1 MLHLEK
7 LTWPELDALDRA
19 QTVVFIPFSP
29 MEEHGP
35 HLPIGT
41 DFLDAQHFAE
51 TIAQHLEARRPHV
64 TALLMP
70 PVPLGAGTIPMRGSV
85 NISTDLV
92 FAVARQIASAFAQ
105 DGFRYIVFTNG
116 HLGAWHLLALENAAA
131 WVSRHHHVHA
141 IAPTATLA
149 RAMIWGGDLSAA
161 LGDRLSA
168 EGKAELQK
176 AAHGGM
182 LETSVML
189 QLHPELVRPGFAE
202 LPRLTGRAMLGWRGR
217 KPKGWAGYLGNPA
230 QGAAEWGA
238 AVVDVLA
245 TSGAQLIL
253 RMLDE
258 GHVAARSA
266 RLLPRVPFWLSAR
279 QVGWLAM
286 AATLGVGAT
295 LLANQIFSQGSKHR
309 G

>member
-19 QTVVFIPFSP
+19 QTVIFIPFSP

-41 DFLDAQHFAE
+41 DFLVAQHFAE
-51 TIAQHLEARRPHV
+51 SIARQLETQRPHV

-70 PVPLGAGTIPMRGSV
+70 PVPLGAGTVPMRGSV
-85 NISTDLV
+85 NISVDLV
-92 FAVARQIASAFAQ
+92 FDVARQIGSAFAR

-131 WVSRHHHVHA
+131 WVSRRHRVHA
-141 IAPTATLA
+141 IAPTASLA
-149 RAMIWGGDLSAA
+149 RAMIRGGDLSAV

-168 EGKAELQK
+168 AGMDELQK

-189 QLHPELVRPGFAE
+189 RLHPELVRPVFADLPH
-202 LPRLTGRAMLGWRGR
+202 LPRRAMLGWRGR
-217 KPKGWAGYLGNPA
+217 KPGAWAGYLGNPA
-230 QGAAEWGA
+230 QGAAEWGEA
-238 AVVDVLA
+238 AVDALA

-253 RMLDE
+253 RMMDE
-258 GHVAARSA
+258 GRAVARTARM
-266 RLLPRVPFWLSAR
+266 LPRVPFWLSPR
-279 QVGWLAM
+279 RSGLLAI
-286 AATLGVGAT
+286 AATVGVAAT
-295 LLANQIFSQGSKHR
+295 MLATHIFAQGSNRR